1 MLVDLVNLT
10 DDEIGLIRDALKSKY
25 LDLVCDMT
33 DYDVDNEEQQEEE
46 LKTEYEKISLREIR
60 KIILNHSPECEHKIQ
75 DVVGCQNKVRVKNV
89 VVTEE

>member
-1 MLVDLVNLT
+1 MIKIKTIVEITGMLA
-10 DDEIGLIRDALKSKY
+10 R
-25 LDLVCDMT
+25 
-33 DYDVDNEEQQEEE
+33 EE

-75 DVVGCQNKVRVKNV
+75 DVVGCQNKVRIKNV